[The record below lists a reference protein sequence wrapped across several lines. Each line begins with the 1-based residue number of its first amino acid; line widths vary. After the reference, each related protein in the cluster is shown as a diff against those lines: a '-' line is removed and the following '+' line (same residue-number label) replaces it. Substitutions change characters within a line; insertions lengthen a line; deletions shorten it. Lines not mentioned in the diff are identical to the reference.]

1 MYYNSIVLLK
11 IRLKYVFE
19 EKEIKFG
26 ILPEILI
33 AELQMIWLARQ
44 MNKFWLVLDVFQQLL
59 EKAILIWM
67 FCGGVCPPRWSLQP
81 RLYFGSHTVKKKF
94 YIFKRQVLSHE
105 NPKLFNI

>member
-44 MNKFWLVLDVFQQLL
+44 MNKF
-59 EKAILIWM
+59 
-67 FCGGVCPPRWSLQP
+67 
-81 RLYFGSHTVKKKF
+81 
-94 YIFKRQVLSHE
+94 
-105 NPKLFNI
+105 